1 MNVIVFSKRHG
12 RARQIELG
20 RPLALT
26 VMIAAVLAVLSGVL
40 FAGVQLGRSG
50 KQPGGFKK
58 QRPTGQINCPQFYRG
73 YRPPERK
80 LCCEY

>member
-26 VMIAAVLAVLSGVL
+26 VTIAAVLAVVSL
-40 FAGVQLGRSG
+40 RE
-50 KQPGGFKK
+50 
-58 QRPTGQINCPQFYRG
+58 QRAKGSDGSREPAA
-73 YRPPERK
+73 
-80 LCCEY
+80 